1 MLVCYD
7 SDIIMNVKMKFCDI
21 SQELTALN
29 KNLDVIKMST
39 FGYFCMVCVKQ
50 IETGNTCFNAVYNGE
65 L

>member
-1 MLVCYD
+1 
-7 SDIIMNVKMKFCDI
+7 MKFCDI

-50 IETGNTCFNAVYNGE
+50 IETRNTCFNAVYNGE